1 MAGDEGSSMTW
12 RGVGGVTVLVCAAAL
27 STAGAQSTVEVEAGK
42 GVTIASQDG
51 DTKINIS
58 FYGQFRFQDLSR
70 DLYRRSDLNQT
81 FPPFSIENAGRTE
94 PSFQVRRLRL
104 IAQGSVW
111 KAWIRYALE
120 VDFAG
125 NDEGLRSIFI
135 PPVFTV
141 GGTSDFPG
149 VNVSAGAQ
157 DQDGRTLKLLDWYV
171 DLAPK
176 AAARARIGQFK
187 VPFGRQELVSDNRL
201 QMTSRGIASDFFAP
215 GRDRGAMFHGG
226 TDTQRVQYKVGIFN
240 GTGLAQTQNID
251 KSLAYAARLT
261 ATSSGPYLDVESV
274 VDQPPSLGVR
284 VQGGVAWY
292 QSTDTPVRL
301 NPQIPE
307 SDVRN
312 SRLEGDFGIFFRQRA
327 NLFAE
332 YYLRK
337 IEVDQGFDLPASC
350 YGAFLEGRFSCDQSG
365 YTVQGG
371 VRLGPTDHHE
381 LSARYSWIDNDRDFH
396 DDERSEATLNYTYF
410 FFKHTMQLS
419 ASVSGYKVGVNAQG
433 SSGFAVKLANP
444 TASFLDDASFP
455 GIDDDSNLLG
465 TIQFQWTF

>member
-1 MAGDEGSSMTW
+1 MTL
-12 RGVGGVTVLVCAAAL
+12 RGVCGVAGLVCVLAL
-27 STAGAQSTVEVEAGK
+27 TTAHAQTTVETEAGK
-42 GVTIASQDG
+42 GVTISSEDG
-51 DTKINIS
+51 NTKINIG
-58 FYGQFRFQDLSR
+58 FYGQFRFQELSR
-70 DLYRRSDLNQT
+70 DLYQRSDLTQA
-81 FPPFSIENAGRTE
+81 FPPFSIENNGRTE

-104 IAQGSVW
+104 IAQGSLW
-111 KAWIRYALE
+111 KSWIRYVLE
-120 VDFAG
+120 VDLAG

-141 GGTSDFPG
+141 GGTSEFPG

-201 QMTSRGIASDFFAP
+201 QMTARGIASDFFAP

-226 TDTQRVQYKVGIFN
+226 TDTQKVQYKVGVFN

-261 ATSSGPYLDVESV
+261 ATSSGPFLDIEDVI
-274 VDQPPSLGVR
+274 DQPPSLGVR

-292 QSTDTPVRL
+292 QSTNTPVRL

-312 SRLEGDFGIFFRQRA
+312 TRLEGDFGIFFRQRA
-327 NLFAE
+327 NLFLE
-332 YYLRK
+332 YYQRK
-337 IEVDQGFDLPASC
+337 VEVDQGFDLPLSC

-365 YTVQGG
+365 YTIQGG
-371 VRLGPTDHHE
+371 IRLGPTDHHE
-381 LSARYSWIDNDRDFH
+381 LSARYSWIDNDRDL
-396 DDERSEATLNYTYF
+396 DKDERSEATLNYGYYF
-410 FFKHTMQLS
+410 FRHTMQIS
-419 ASVSGYKVGVNAQG
+419 ASVSYFEVGVNAEG
-433 SSGFAVKLANP
+433 SSGFAVKLFNSSAN
-444 TASFLDDASFP
+444 FLNDSAFP
-455 GIDDDSNLLG
+455 GIDDDKNYLG